1 METTLHRQLKEAYA
15 DRDGRLEVPLT
26 GYRIDV
32 VSRGRLIEIQHGSLA
47 AIRDKVRALLRD
59 HHVLVVKPI
68 VAKRWLVRRTGKRG
82 RVLGRRMSPKRGT
95 ILELFDELVY
105 FTQVFPHPNLVLEVP
120 MVVIEEWRYHTP
132 GRRSRDYRIEDQ
144 KLIEVAHI
152 HRFQVADDL
161 AGLIRCPLTV
171 PFHTGDLAK
180 ALNVNRWRAQRIAY
194 CLRQTGALI
203 PVGKQRNTWLYEM
216 ASGRTAA

>member
-1 METTLHRQLKEAYA
+1 METSLHRQLKEAYA
-15 DRDGRLEVPLT
+15 ARDGRLEVPLT

-32 VSRGRLIEIQHGSLA
+32 VARGRLIEIQHGSLA

-68 VAKRWLVRRTGKRG
+68 VAKRWLVRRMGKRG
-82 RVLGRRMSPKRGT
+82 RALGRRMSPKRGT
-95 ILELFDELVY
+95 IFELFDELVY

-132 GRRSRDYRIEDQ
+132 GRRWRKYRVLDQ
-144 KLIEVAHI
+144 KLIEVARI
-152 HRFQVADDL
+152 HQFQVPNDL
-161 AGLIRCPLTV
+161 ARLIGCPLPV

-180 ALNVNRWRAQRIAY
+180 ALNVDRWWAQRIAY
-194 CLRQTGALI
+194 CLRQTGAI
-203 PVGKQRNTWLYEM
+203 VPVGKQRNTRLYQL
-216 ASGRTAA
+216 ASRSKAA